1 MGTFAATN
9 HVRPEARPAFDPA
22 GLLGLAATPVF
33 VVMASI
39 SATSP
44 ASMIVCSSV
53 SAMMPVNDMALMYLL
68 MSLFHLSPWLKR
80 FSALWQRHQTSIN
93 PIQGD

>member
-9 HVRPEARPAFDPA
+9 HVRSEAGDAA
-22 GLLGLAATPVF
+22 GLLGLAAAPVF
-33 VVMASI
+33 AVMAGI
-39 SATSP
+39 SAASP
-44 ASMIVCSSV
+44 SSMVVCSSV
-53 SAMMPVNDMALMYLL
+53 SALMPINDMALMYLL

-80 FSALWQRHQTSIN
+80 FSALWQRPQTSID

>member
-1 MGTFAATN
+1 M
-9 HVRPEARPAFDPA
+9 
-22 GLLGLAATPVF
+22 
-33 VVMASI
+33 I
-39 SATSP
+39 ICSA
-44 ASMIVCSSV
+44 V

>member
-1 MGTFAATN
+1 MGTFAATDQ
-9 HVRPEARPAFDPA
+9 VSSGARPAIDAA

-33 VVMASI
+33 AVMAGI
-39 SATSP
+39 SAASP
-44 ASMIVCSSV
+44 ANMIVCSAV
-53 SAMMPVNDMALMYLL
+53 SAIVPVNDMALMYLL

-80 FSALWQRHQTSIN
+80 FAALWQRRETST